1 MWRRTEGHSI
11 LDPLPFFEGGGAQD
25 GSFHE
30 HIVIDF
36 LSSANHGA
44 PRCRGHLDREH
55 GDVGY
60 GIAEWCCMSHNG
72 VTCLFLTADS
82 GTGDAGSGL
91 RALRVTGRRT
101 GKRRAR
107 QALLPID
114 PDGPWRK
121 HRKTIDELEEEE
133 EEEDGEDEM
142 PAQGGAAG
150 LNDFVVESSLSQLM
164 AMGFDKL
171 KCQDALLEAGGD
183 IEAAAEFLFSACV

>member
-1 MWRRTEGHSI
+1 MARHDVVGTWIENMAMLGTESPSGAVCHTMVSHV
-11 LDPLPFFEGGGAQD
+11 FSCGFWYGG
-25 GSFHE
+25 
-30 HIVIDF
+30 
-36 LSSANHGA
+36 SA
-44 PRCRGHLDREH
+44 CR
-55 GDVGY
+55 
-60 GIAEWCCMSHNG
+60 
-72 VTCLFLTADS
+72 
-82 GTGDAGSGL
+82 
-91 RALRVTGRRT
+91 
-101 GKRRAR
+101 
-107 QALLPID
+107 
-114 PDGPWRK
+114 PWRK